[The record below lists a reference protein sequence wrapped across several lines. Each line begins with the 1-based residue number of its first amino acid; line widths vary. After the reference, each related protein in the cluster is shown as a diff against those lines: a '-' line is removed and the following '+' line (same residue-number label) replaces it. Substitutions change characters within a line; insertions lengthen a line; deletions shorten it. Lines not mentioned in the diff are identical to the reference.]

1 MSKWQPIETA
11 PENMVIIMAQLVP
24 WHGWQYRVCEANSI
38 SPFDAFDPTHWKPI
52 KQPKVSK

>member
-11 PENMVIIMAQLVP
+11 PENVVIIMAQLVP

-38 SPFDAFDPTHWKPI
+38 SPFDAFDPTHWKHI
-52 KQPKVSK
+52 KPPEL